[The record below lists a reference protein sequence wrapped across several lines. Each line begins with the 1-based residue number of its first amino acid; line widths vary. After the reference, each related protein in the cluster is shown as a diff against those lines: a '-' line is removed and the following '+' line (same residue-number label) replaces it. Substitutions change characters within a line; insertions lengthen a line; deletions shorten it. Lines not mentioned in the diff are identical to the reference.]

1 MELWEF
7 KGGIT
12 SSEKKKLFYGWKIVG
27 AGAFVQGYASTVFW
41 RGFTAFFDPIVES
54 LGWSRAL
61 TAAGMS
67 IQRSEGGMISPFVG
81 IVLKKFGIKES
92 HDFWNFHYWVEFCFN
107 GVYSRNLA
115 FLSLHIIINNWDV
128 IWNIYC
134 FSCNCGQLVY

>member
-81 IVLKKFGIKES
+81 IVLK
-92 HDFWNFHYWVEFCFN
+92 
-107 GVYSRNLA
+107 
-115 FLSLHIIINNWDV
+115 LSLIHI
-128 IWNIYC
+128 
-134 FSCNCGQLVY
+134 